1 MMNIKK
7 MKRIGF
13 VWLFAI
19 LAAAFSATPV
29 FSQDAAGPVDNSDF
43 YTLQVPIEKIYATP
57 TGYYVEY
64 RRNTLGRNSVIL
76 PRNWFK
82 RTADNTAPLKGEM
95 VRING
100 RTGGPY
106 MIIYYKAGKTDHV
119 RLYVREDNHNT
130 WGKTAPSNANF
141 DNVDDI
147 EDIVIVR

>member
-1 MMNIKK
+1 MMNVKK
-7 MKRIGF
+7 MKKAGF
-13 VWLFAI
+13 VWL
-19 LAAAFSATPV
+19 LAMLMFTFSASPA

-43 YTLQVPIEKIYATP
+43 YILQVPIEKIYATP
-57 TGYYVEY
+57 KGYFVEY

-76 PRNWFK
+76 PRSWFT

-95 VRING
+95 IKING
-100 RTGGPY
+100 KTGGPY
-106 MIIYYKAGKTDHV
+106 MTIYYKAGKTDHV

-130 WGKTAPSNANF
+130 WGRSAPTDANF